1 MNQARRRE
9 YEKAG
14 YVYILKDDHFKRG
27 VKIGKAMD
35 VEKRM
40 KPMWT
45 ANPWLKVFVKIQTT
59 KWEALEKAVHT
70 VIKLVAKRKQVGNSE
85 FFLIEPEKAK
95 KLLMSFEGVIGK
107 SDFKVIEGEN
117 KSWKE
122 KCSVKSPRVAK
133 GVAEMT
139 KTSFAKYI
147 ARLGGNEGAFGGI
160 LQYFRKHH
168 PCAPTSKWRKLLER
182 NGVAFDTKD
191 FVVSIPCKS

>member
-1 MNQARRRE
+1 MS
-9 YEKAG
+9 KG
-14 YVYILKDDHFKRG
+14 YVYILCDDHSKHV

-59 KWEALEKAVHT
+59 KWEALEKAVHA

-107 SDFKVIEGEN
+107 NDFKVIAGEN

-122 KCSVKSPRVAK
+122 KCAAKPSRVAR

-160 LQYFRKHH
+160 LHYFSKSR
-168 PCAPTSKWRKLLER
+168 PCTTTSKWRKLLER
-182 NGVAFDTKD
+182 NGVAFDAKN
-191 FVVSIPCKS
+191 FVSSIPCKK